1 MAEVYGRMMVWYSAI
16 WICGAPVDYKGDRSP
31 SLIGGVDDFVTIK
44 ALANDVYAGVRVVT
58 SETALPVDNQEQ
70 WDRVEQR
77 PVTFHAP
84 PYLMVSLTEPGFLVD
99 PALQDL
105 GLPAGHYM
113 LRCYSRGS
121 VAAGRAYPYGAP
133 PRDEQSDDP
142 ASFIQQFRIEFWPAS
157 PDTGAAIT

>member
-1 MAEVYGRMMVWYSAI
+1 MAEHYGRIMVCYSAI

-31 SLIGGVDDFVTIK
+31 SLIGGIDDFVTIK

-58 SETALPVDNQEQ
+58 SEAALPVDNQEQ
-70 WDRVEQR
+70 WDRIEQR
-77 PVTFHAP
+77 SVTFNAP
-84 PYLMVSLTEPGFLVD
+84 PYLMVSLTEPGFIVD

-105 GLPAGHYM
+105 GLPAGHYF

-133 PRDEQSDDP
+133 PREEQSDDP
-142 ASFIQQFRIEFWPAS
+142 AAFLQQFRIEFWPAA
-157 PDTGAAIT
+157 PDTCADVP